1 LQVIGEFEWGLHI
14 PATIE
19 GQSIA
24 QLSMVLY
31 DPISGLK
38 MICADLEVDRQ
49 LDGVV
54 DFVNQDLVEN
64 VPSVCS
70 FSWSSFQLLQPT
82 GVQSKHKLR
91 HRTCN

>member
-70 FSWSSFQLLQPT
+70 LPNSFLFLVAIPAPT
-82 GVQSKHKLR
+82 HWCPIQA
-91 HRTCN
+91 